1 MATPQESITTVNGK
15 RCTRSRART
24 SVPSIVTTAE
34 PAVVTPTEVTPST
47 PADQAPAV
55 QSSAAEAAPS
65 PPPPPFS
72 SAAAVPASPS
82 SSAPAEQPAVAPA
95 PASTQV
101 AVSSTI
107 GTISAVPPLS
117 STLAPPPVVASLVP
131 SGQRAAG
138 PKGQGE
144 EANKLAA
151 VPSQSAVATADAST
165 DPAPT
170 SSDAVPIAVI
180 SPSPNR
186 STRQASSFTA
196 PGAAQSAILRSSAVV
211 DPERSSQVGA
221 PSISTSS
228 KAPFAIRPTPPS
240 TPAPALP
247 SGDSASG
254 VIGPESGGS
263 DGGGGLIIPTS
274 GDANLGSI
282 VGGVVGGVAGLA
294 LVCALLFFCLR
305 KRRTRRPR
313 WVEKKAQGPRLV
325 EKVRGIPAGLSIAF
339 AKFKGVKEG
348 LSRNQFQRHG
358 QHDSISS
365 IYSND
370 ANGQAGFFAADAPVR
385 RPSSRKSERNRL
397 RKKNSSVSSQST
409 FTDITEE
416 REAANPFDDPEPP
429 RTLRLSNP
437 DAIQSPHGPITPQP
451 AMTPANPFISP
462 YDDPTVPSGWPEV
475 LPPVLG
481 HKRTQSSIS
490 ALSSHPP
497 SQLLAGPTAPITRK
511 PNGQQNALPIQKR
524 RSSMAYPK
532 FDATSTGASQES
544 DFSLYDPG
552 SSRPGTNRWTS
563 GMRPNRTVRQSDP
576 FDLDRPEV
584 LGFGNVVGR
593 KEVRASV
600 TRPGQ
605 GRRTSSVG
613 NWANTNEGP
622 FSSFT
627 SAARR

>member
-1 MATPQESITTVNGK
+1 V
-15 RCTRSRART
+15 
-24 SVPSIVTTAE
+24 
-34 PAVVTPTEVTPST
+34 
-47 PADQAPAV
+47 
-55 QSSAAEAAPS
+55 
-65 PPPPPFS
+65 
-72 SAAAVPASPS
+72 
-82 SSAPAEQPAVAPA
+82 
-95 PASTQV
+95 
-101 AVSSTI
+101 
-107 GTISAVPPLS
+107 
-117 STLAPPPVVASLVP
+117 
-131 SGQRAAG
+131 
-138 PKGQGE
+138 
-144 EANKLAA
+144 
-151 VPSQSAVATADAST
+151 
-165 DPAPT
+165 
-170 SSDAVPIAVI
+170 
-180 SPSPNR
+180 
-186 STRQASSFTA
+186 
-196 PGAAQSAILRSSAVV
+196 
-211 DPERSSQVGA
+211 
-221 PSISTSS
+221 
-228 KAPFAIRPTPPS
+228 
-240 TPAPALP
+240 
-247 SGDSASG
+247 
-254 VIGPESGGS
+254 
-263 DGGGGLIIPTS
+263 
-274 GDANLGSI
+274 
-282 VGGVVGGVAGLA
+282 
-294 LVCALLFFCLR
+294 
-305 KRRTRRPR
+305 
-313 WVEKKAQGPRLV
+313 QGPRLV

-339 AKFKGVKEG
+339 AKIKGVKED
-348 LSRNQFQRHG
+348 LSRNQYQRHG

-365 IYSND
+365 IYSNN
-370 ANGQAGFFAADAPVR
+370 ANAQAGFFAADAPVR

-409 FTDITEE
+409 FLDITEE
-416 REAANPFDDPEPP
+416 RESANPFDDPEPP

-437 DAIQSPHGPITPQP
+437 DAIQSPRGPVTPQP

-462 YDDPTVPSGWPEV
+462 YDDPAVPSGWPEV

-490 ALSSHPP
+490 ALSSQPQ
-497 SQLLAGPTAPITRK
+497 SQLYAGPTAPITRK
-511 PNGQQNALPIQKR
+511 LVGQQNALPVQKR

-552 SSRPGTNRWTS
+552 SGRPGTNRWTS